1 MRKGW
6 PGTVVELCL
15 FVAAGLVV
23 AVFVVSGFV
32 FAAGVPVLLLVL
44 AAGAVVTAGVLVTVG

>member
-1 MRKGW
+1 ML
-6 PGTVVELCL
+6 ELCF

-32 FAAGVPVLLLVL
+32 VAAGVPVLLLVL
-44 AAGAVVTAGVLVTVG
+44 AAGVVVTAGEFVAVG

>member
-1 MRKGW
+1 M
-6 PGTVVELCL
+6 VELFFC
-15 FVAAGLVV
+15 VSAGLVV

-32 FAAGVPVLLLVL
+32 VTAGVPVLLLVL